1 MPDIQLPDCIRDW
14 EVDLDCFRNC
24 DNEIEYHDLNGG
36 SVFLMTFNVRPK
48 SKSNLRLCD
57 GFSKLNTSLYGKAV
71 YVTVF
76 GHKFDV
82 HGISIPIDQ
91 NIIKLHTSICNLE
104 FLSAQRVA
112 VEFYSLLTSVPV
124 PRGAMQNYRHPVI
137 HYIDHETR
145 EPWYAKTLTFLE
157 SLMPL

>member
-1 MPDIQLPDCIRDW
+1 
-14 EVDLDCFRNC
+14 
-24 DNEIEYHDLNGG
+24 
-36 SVFLMTFNVRPK
+36 MTFNVRPK

-71 YVTVF
+71 YVTAI
-76 GHKFDV
+76 GHK
-82 HGISIPIDQ
+82 
-91 NIIKLHTSICNLE
+91 
-104 FLSAQRVA
+104 A

-145 EPWYAKTLTFLE
+145 EPWYAKALTFLE